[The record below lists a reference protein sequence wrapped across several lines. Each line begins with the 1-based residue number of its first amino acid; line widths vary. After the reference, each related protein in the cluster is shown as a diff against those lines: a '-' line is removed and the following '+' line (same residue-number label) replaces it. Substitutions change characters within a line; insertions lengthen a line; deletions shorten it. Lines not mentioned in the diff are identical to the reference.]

1 MKKDFSDQI
10 HYIEDG
16 GVTSPMGYR
25 ASAVS
30 ADIKGNGKDR
40 LDLALLLSDNKATVS
55 SFFTTNLV
63 KAAPVQYDIK
73 IMSKDNPKISA
84 IIVNSGNANACTG
97 IDGDNDCISIV
108 SALSKKLKINQDEI
122 FISSTGV
129 IGSRLPADKIVAKLD
144 PLIDALDDDDGDMFA
159 DAILTTDQFRKEVA
173 VISTYTNNNGEPQ
186 SFIIGGTTKGAG
198 MIAPSLATMLAF
210 ITTDVEIDKPLLDKI
225 LKTAIDKSFNSISV
239 DGDMSTNDTVVVLA
253 NATCAIKI
261 DESNV
266 DIFTEALERVLT
278 DLALMIVEDAEGG
291 TKLVTLIVKG
301 AKTDTDAKLCASK
314 IANSPLVKT
323 MFTGNDPNWGRLMS
337 SAGASG
343 ADFDP
348 NNVDIFF
355 QDSDSE
361 NPIHYV
367 KNGLIIDNNLESSI
381 HQIMLKPKYTI
392 IIDLNKGD
400 GFTKFYTSDLTIEYI
415 KINADYRS

>member
-16 GVTSPMGYR
+16 GVTSAMGYR
-25 ASAVS
+25 AAAIS

-40 LDLALLLSDNKATVS
+40 LDLALLLSDNKATVAS
-55 SFFTTNLV
+55 YFTTNLV
-63 KAAPVQYDIK
+63 KAAPVLYDIK
-73 IMSKDNPKISA
+73 ILSKPNPKISA
-84 IIVNSGNANACTG
+84 IIVNAGNANACTG
-97 IDGDNDCISIV
+97 VDGDNDCINIV
-108 SALSKKLKINQDEI
+108 SALAKKLKIHQDEV

-129 IGSRLPADKIVAKLD
+129 IGSRLPADKIIAKLD
-144 PLIDALDDDDGDMFA
+144 PLIEQLDDDTGDMFA

-173 VISTYTNNNGEPQ
+173 VIATYTDSNDELK

-210 ITTDVEIDKPLLDKI
+210 ITTDVEIDKTLLDKI

-253 NATCAIKI
+253 NATCSIKI

-291 TKLVTLIVKG
+291 TKLVTLIIKG
-301 AKTDTDAKLCASK
+301 AKTDQDAKLCASK

-343 ADFDP
+343 ADFNP
-348 NNVDIFF
+348 NKVDIFF
-355 QDSDSE
+355 QDSDGE
-361 NPIHYV
+361 NLIHYV
-367 KNGLIIDNNLESSI
+367 KNGLIIDDNLESAV
-381 HQIMLKPKYTI
+381 HEIMLKSQYTI
-392 IIDLNKGD
+392 ILDLNNGE
-400 GFTKFYTSDLTIEYI
+400 GFTKFYTSDLTVEYI

>member
-1 MKKDFSDQI
+1 MKEGFNYQI
-10 HYIEDG
+10 DYIEDG

-25 ASAVS
+25 ASAVY
-30 ADIKGNGKDR
+30 ADIKGVGKER
-40 LDLALLLSDNKATVS
+40 LDLGLILSDNKATIS
-55 SFFTTNLV
+55 SYFTTNLV
-63 KAAPVQYDIK
+63 KAAPVQYGINLL
-73 IMSKDNPKISA
+73 SKNNPKISA

-97 IDGDNDCISIV
+97 IDGYNDCVNIT
-108 SALSKKLKINQDEI
+108 SALAKKLKIHQDEV
-122 FISSTGV
+122 FMSSTGV
-129 IGSRLPADKIVAKLD
+129 IGNRLPTDKIISKLD
-144 PLIDALDDDDGDMFA
+144 LLIEQLDDDSGDLFA
-159 DAILTTDQFRKEVA
+159 DSILTTDQFRKEVA
-173 VISTYTNNNGEPQ
+173 VISTYTDSNDELK

-253 NATCAIKI
+253 NATCSVKI
-261 DESNV
+261 DESNI
-266 DIFTEALERVLT
+266 DIFQEALERVLT

-301 AKTDTDAKLCASK
+301 AKTDQDAKLCASK

-348 NNVDIFF
+348 NKVDIFF
-355 QDSDSE
+355 SDNDDE
-361 NPIHYV
+361 KPVHYV
-367 KNGLIIDNNLESSI
+367 KNGLIIDNNLENAV
-381 HQIMLKPKYTI
+381 HQIMLKPKYAI
-392 IIDLNKGD
+392 IIDLNNGD
-400 GFTKFYTSDLTIEYI
+400 GYTKFYTSDLTIEYI

>member
-1 MKKDFSDQI
+1 MKKDFNDQI
-10 HYIEDG
+10 HYIEGG

-25 ASAVS
+25 ASAVY
-30 ADIKGNGKDR
+30 ADIKGVGRER
-40 LDLALLLSDNKATVS
+40 LDLGLLLSDNKATVS

-63 KAAPVQYDIK
+63 KAAPVLYDIK
-73 IMSKDNPKISA
+73 ILSKSNPKISA

-108 SALSKKLKINQDEI
+108 SALAKKLKIHQDEV

-129 IGSRLPADKIVAKLD
+129 IGNRLPADKIISKLD
-144 PLIDALDDDDGDMFA
+144 QLIEQLDDDDGDMFA

-173 VISTYTNNNGEPQ
+173 VISTYTDSNDELK

-253 NATCAIKI
+253 NATCSIKI

-266 DIFTEALERVLT
+266 DIFTTALERVLT

-291 TKLVTLIVKG
+291 TKVVAIEVKG
-301 AKTDTDAKLCASK
+301 AKTDQDAKLCASK

-348 NNVDIFF
+348 NKVDIFF
-355 QDSDSE
+355 SDNDDD
-361 NPIHYV
+361 NPLHYV
-367 KNGLIIDNNLESSI
+367 KNGLIIDTNLENAV

-392 IIDLNKGD
+392 TIDLNNGD
-400 GFTKFYTSDLTIEYI
+400 GYTKFYTSDLTIEYI

>member
-1 MKKDFSDQI
+1 MKKNFSDQI
-10 HYIEDG
+10 HYIENG
-16 GVTSPMGYR
+16 GITSPMGYR
-25 ASAVS
+25 ASAVY
-30 ADIKGNGKDR
+30 ADIKGKGIER
-40 LDLALLLSDNKATVS
+40 LDLGLILSDNKATVS
-55 SFFTTNLV
+55 SYFTTNLV
-63 KAAPVQYDIK
+63 KAAPVLYDMK
-73 IMSKDNPKISA
+73 IMSKNNPKISA

-97 IDGDNDCISIV
+97 IDGYNDCVNITSNL
-108 SALSKKLKINQDEI
+108 AKKLKIHQDEI
-122 FISSTGV
+122 FISSTGL
-129 IGSRLPADKIVAKLD
+129 IGSKFPADKIISKLD
-144 PLIDALDDDDGDMFA
+144 QLIEQLDDDAGDLFA

-173 VISTYTNNNGEPQ
+173 VIVTYTDSNGELK

-210 ITTDVEIDKPLLDKI
+210 ITTDIEIDKTLLDKI
-225 LKTAIDKSFNSISV
+225 LKSGIDKSFNSISV

-253 NATCAIKI
+253 NASCSIKI

-291 TKLVTLIVKG
+291 TKLVTIEVKG
-301 AKTDTDAKLCASK
+301 AKTDSDAKLCASK

-348 NNVDIFF
+348 NKVDIFF
-355 QDSDSE
+355 SDINS
-361 NPIHYV
+361 NNLVHYV
-367 KNGLIIDNNLESSI
+367 RNGLIIDNNLENTV
-381 HQIMLKPKYTI
+381 HEIMVKPKYTI
-392 IIDLNKGD
+392 IIDLNNGD
-400 GFTKFYTSDLTIEYI
+400 GYTKFYTSDLTIEYI